1 MPSNQLRL
9 HLICYDIADPKRL
22 GRVHRY
28 LRKYAMPLQYSVFI
42 AYTAPKTVS
51 GILVGIAKLIEP
63 SEDDI
68 RCYTLPSK
76 LDITHLGRQMFPD
89 GVTLAMEG
97 SALGLFDPRH

>member
-1 MPSNQLRL
+1 MASHQLRL
-9 HLICYDIADPKRL
+9 HLICYDISDPKRL
-22 GRVHRY
+22 GRVHRF
-28 LRKYAMPLQYSVFI
+28 LCKYAMPLQYSVFI
-42 AYTAPKTVS
+42 AYTAPKTLS
-51 GILVGIAKLIEP
+51 GLLVGIAKLIDP

-76 LDITHLGRQMFPD
+76 VDVIQLGQQMFPE